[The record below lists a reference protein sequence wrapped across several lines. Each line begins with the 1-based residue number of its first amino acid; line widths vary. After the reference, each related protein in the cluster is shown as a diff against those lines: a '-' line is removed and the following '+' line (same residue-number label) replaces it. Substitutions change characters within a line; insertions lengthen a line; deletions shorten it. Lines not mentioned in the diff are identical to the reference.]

1 MGATR
6 VRVLSMRRVP
16 VLADVEREQRGE
28 QGDLLGEMLELAL
41 RDVELSDR
49 LGCHGT
55 RYGHGTCRAST
66 PCRALHAVRAR
77 YVVRPA
83 RVGRAC
89 SAGRPGQ
96 AALSLGTYGTQ
107 EVDTRGWYAWPVRS
121 SGAYVSAQLWS
132 PG

>member
-6 VRVLSMRRVP
+6 VRVLSMRRVPVLADVEHAARADSLTLTLALTLTLTSALSMRRVP

-55 RYGHGTCRAST
+55 RYGHGTCRA
-66 PCRALHAVRAR
+66 HAV
-77 YVVRPA
+77 
-83 RVGRAC
+83 
-89 SAGRPGQ
+89 
-96 AALSLGTYGTQ
+96 
-107 EVDTRGWYAWPVRS
+107 
-121 SGAYVSAQLWS
+121 
-132 PG
+132 